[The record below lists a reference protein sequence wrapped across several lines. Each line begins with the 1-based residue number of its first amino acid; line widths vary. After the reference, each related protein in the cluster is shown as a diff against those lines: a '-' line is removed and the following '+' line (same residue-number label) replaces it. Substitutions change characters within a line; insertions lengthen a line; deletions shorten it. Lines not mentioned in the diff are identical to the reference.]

1 MNCQINMKINS
12 MQSDLLEVVSLV
24 GEELGRWEERKQRH
38 LQLLEALLGLTQKA
52 PSQAE
57 EGFTTQE
64 LRDEVSRIINKPWGN
79 DENQAKVVSQ
89 HWSKLEAVWDK
100 KREGL
105 RQRAAAQNLAGFPV
119 LRKTTGGGGGL
130 PSRYA
135 FIVQAFE
142 DDDLAESHPPPEE
155 SGSVQYFLDDLEP
168 GNWLVSAFANQV
180 ELAGWRKWAFIGLLF
195 AALLAVLIFG
205 LAAFFSLSHVPQTGP
220 VVALVLSVAALSA
233 LVWHGVKPFVE
244 ILDFKTAIAPG
255 WLQNAGSAEDRLLV
269 FERRMPDAPNS
280 IRIVRYSA
288 TCPLCGGRVRL
299 TDGRK
304 QFPRRIIGRCDASP
318 REHVF
323 SFDHHCRTGYRLL
336 G

>member
-119 LRKTTGGGGGL
+119 LRKTTGGGGGYRPDTHSSFRRLKMMTWQKVTRL
-130 PSRYA
+130 PRNRVLFSISSMISNRA
-135 FIVQAFE
+135 T
-142 DDDLAESHPPPEE
+142 
-155 SGSVQYFLDDLEP
+155 
-168 GNWLVSAFANQV
+168 
-180 ELAGWRKWAFIGLLF
+180 GW
-195 AALLAVLIFG
+195 
-205 LAAFFSLSHVPQTGP
+205 
-220 VVALVLSVAALSA
+220 
-233 LVWHGVKPFVE
+233 
-244 ILDFKTAIAPG
+244 
-255 WLQNAGSAEDRLLV
+255 
-269 FERRMPDAPNS
+269 
-280 IRIVRYSA
+280 
-288 TCPLCGGRVRL
+288 
-299 TDGRK
+299 
-304 QFPRRIIGRCDASP
+304 
-318 REHVF
+318 
-323 SFDHHCRTGYRLL
+323 
-336 G
+336 